1 MRIPGRRAIGQY
13 CYFLPRTHTSTSVQ
27 GPVAASCGS
36 GSPPPI
42 YGMVWYGSPPPATT
56 SSKIQKLPPT
66 NKLGPG
72 SNLQSNR
79 NGSAIIGNVMPGRIH
94 ILGK

>member
-36 GSPPPI
+36 GSPPPT
-42 YGMVWYGSPPPATT
+42 GMVWYGMVHLLPPPLH
-56 SSKIQKLPPT
+56 QKYKNCHRPT
-66 NKLGPG
+66 NWDPDPIY
-72 SNLQSNR
+72 NR
-79 NGSAIIGNVMPGRIH
+79 TAMVPQ
-94 ILGK
+94 

>member
-1 MRIPGRRAIGQY
+1 MRIQVGGRSANIVIFCLVPTPRQVFKDQWLRVVEAVHL
-13 CYFLPRTHTSTSVQ
+13 LP
-27 GPVAASCGS
+27 
-36 GSPPPI
+36 
-42 YGMVWYGSPPPATT
+42 YMVWYGSPNPATT